1 MFSKFMFR
9 ASGVVGV
16 CALFLWAA
24 TSAVATRQVQDNAEA
39 PQVDLSQAVNVADD
53 VIPAEELTLE
63 ESVARI
69 RELASGMTP
78 SESGMHVCF
87 QEGTPTEV
95 VEAFCEEN
103 PLLCGGAGEGDPR
116 FEFATRWSGTVGT
129 PRALTWSIVPDGV
142 AITSVGGNPGSEVFS
157 RMDSLFSN
165 NGGRAVWIA
174 QLQACFDRWAAISG
188 VSYTRI
194 TSGGNDWDDGAAWG
208 SSGSGSRGDIRISM
222 VSLDGQNGVLAFN
235 SFPGS
240 GTGGDMVLD
249 RSELWDSTSN
259 NFRFLRDVVMHEHGH
274 GLGFDHVC
282 PIIPNSSGRLM
293 EPFINTTFDGP
304 QHDEFR
310 AVQFAYG
317 DRFEPNNTSG
327 SATDLGTVSVGQ
339 TLTPG
344 TVPAPL
350 PTFASSL
357 LSIQGNGDVDY
368 YSITTT
374 GPVSINVTVTPVG
387 YSYDSSAQSC
397 PGQSGNC
404 CSGNII
410 NSLTMADLELQVLST
425 NGSTVLAT
433 ADTLGVGSAETLS
446 NVVLGVAGTYYIRVY
461 EGNTPIEDQLYSL
474 SIQVQTSAITQAEIS
489 LPNGPPATLTPGQ
502 PTSFQVQIDPNDAT
516 ITPGTEVMV
525 YTFGGSAFSAPLVP
539 LGGDLWE
546 ATFPPAV
553 CSDTPAFF
561 ISIFSTVAS
570 TSGFVRLPLTAPTD
584 QFTPIVSNGITNIF
598 SDNGNTNMG
607 WTVSGNATAG
617 TWNRG
622 APLGLG
628 DRGDPAADADG
639 SGQCWLTDR
648 ADGDSDVDGGT
659 TTLTSPVFDLSTG
672 GVITYDYWFNDL
684 TGGLFDGDTYVVEVA
699 TDAGGANWAPV
710 RTYTTASNQWR
721 TDSILVGSEVA
732 ASSTIRVRF
741 SVSDLNAGTVVEGG
755 LDAIDVSATQCND
768 VQLPPDAPSG
778 VAASADQFCDR
789 VELTWNASV
798 DADDYDVYRNTV
810 DNSGSASLLQ
820 GAVVATSFDDTTA
833 TPGTSYFYW
842 VQACNGAGCSGFSSP
857 SASGSIA
864 PGVGQVVGVNASD
877 SNCSSVQVT
886 WTALLN
892 ATNYDVFRNTVDES
906 GSATMIGSAGSTS
919 FNDNTAVAD
928 TTYFYFVRG
937 TNVCGAGA
945 LSSSDSGVALGVASV
960 PANFSASSDRC
971 DAVGLSW
978 DAVPD
983 AVFYEVFRNT
993 TDNFGSSTSILFVF
1007 TPGAD
1012 DPTAVPNTDYFYWIR
1027 TSNNC
1032 GPGSPTAATPGIR
1045 LGALVAAPTSVV
1057 ASDDQCG
1064 MIRVTWDALVGATSY
1079 EVFRNTVDNAGTAT
1093 SLGTTAATL
1102 FDDDTAAASTTYF
1115 YYVSA
1120 LNDCGDGPL
1129 SAGDSGITSDV
1140 PMAPQNVAAT
1150 NDACG
1155 AVLVTWDSVAGATLY
1170 EVFRNTVD
1178 DGGTAVSLG
1187 TVGVANFED
1196 MTAADGVTYF
1206 YFVSASTD
1214 CGDTDLSASAAGE
1227 TGMLGDMNRDGQI
1240 DGLDAQGFT
1249 DAATG
1254 SYDSCADLAAP
1265 FGVIDDGDTL
1275 AFVALLLGA

>member
-1 MFSKFMFR
+1 MSSKFMFR

-16 CALFLWAA
+16 SALIFWLA
-24 TSAVATRQVQDNAEA
+24 TSSATTRRVEVKAEA
-39 PQVDLSQAVNVADD
+39 PRVELSQSAMVTDD
-53 VIPAEELTLE
+53 DLPAEALTLE
-63 ESVARI
+63 ENIARI
-69 RELASGMTP
+69 RELANGITP
-78 SESGMHVCF
+78 SENGMHVCF

-95 VEAFCEEN
+95 VHAFCEEN
-103 PLLCGGAGEGDPR
+103 PLLCGGTGDSGPR
-116 FEFATRWSGTVGT
+116 FNFSNRWSGTVGT

-142 AITSVGGNPGSEVFS
+142 AITSVGGSPGSEVFS
-157 RMDSLFSN
+157 RMDSLFAN

-174 QLQACFDRWAAISG
+174 QIQACFDRWAAISG

-208 SSGSGSRGDIRISM
+208 SSGSSTRGDCRIAM
-222 VSLDGQNGVLAFN
+222 VFLDGQNGVLAFN

-249 RSELWDSTSN
+249 RSELWDATGS

-274 GLGFDHVC
+274 GLGFEHVC

-317 DRFEPNNTSG
+317 DRFESNNTP
-327 SATDLGTVSVGQ
+327 ATATNLGTVSVGQ

-344 TVPAPL
+344 TVPSPL
-350 PTFASSL
+350 PTFTSSL
-357 LSIQGNGDVDY
+357 LSIQGNNDVDY

-374 GPVSINVTVTPVG
+374 GPTSINVTVTPVG
-387 YSYDSSAQSC
+387 FSYDSSAQAC
-397 PGQSGNC
+397 VGQSGDC
-404 CSGNII
+404 CSGNLI
-410 NSLTMADLELQVLST
+410 NSLTMADLELQVIST
-425 NGSTVLAT
+425 NGTTVLAT
-433 ADTLGVGSAETLS
+433 ADTNGVGLAESLS

-461 EGNTPIEDQLYSL
+461 EGNTPVEDQLYSL

-489 LPNGPPATLTPGQ
+489 LPNGAPATLTPGQ
-502 PTSFQVQIDPNDAT
+502 PTTFLVQIDPNDAT
-516 ITPGTEVMV
+516 ITPGSEVLV
-525 YTFGGSAFSAPLVP
+525 YTFGGSAFSSPLVS
-539 LGGDLWE
+539 LGGNLWE

-584 QFTPIVSNGITNIF
+584 QFTPIVSSGVTNIF

-617 TWNRG
+617 IWNRG
-622 APLGLG
+622 APAGGG
-628 DRGDPAADADG
+628 DRGDPATDSDG
-639 SGQCWLTDR
+639 SGQCWLTDL
-648 ADGDSDVDGGT
+648 ADGDTDVDGGT

-672 GVITYDYWFNDL
+672 GVISYDYWFNDF
-684 TGGLFDGDTYVVEVA
+684 TGGLFDVDTYVVEVA
-699 TDAGGANWAPV
+699 TDAGGTNWTPV

-721 TDSILVGSEVA
+721 TDSIAIGSEVP

-741 SVSDLNAGTVVEGG
+741 SVSDLGTGTVVEGG
-755 LDAIDVSATQCND
+755 LDAIEVSSTVCND
-768 VQLPPDAPSG
+768 VQLPPNAPTG
-778 VAASADQFCDR
+778 VTASAGQFCDR

-820 GAVVATSFDDTTA
+820 GGVVSTNFNDTTA
-833 TPGTSYFYW
+833 TPGTTYFYW
-842 VQACNGAGCSGFSSP
+842 VQACNGGGCSGFSSP

-864 PGVGQVVGVNASD
+864 ASVGQVVGVNASD
-877 SNCSSVQVT
+877 ANCGSVQVT
-886 WTALLN
+886 WTALAN
-892 ATNYDVFRNTVDES
+892 ATGYSVFRNTVDNG
-906 GSATMIGSAGSTS
+906 GSAAMIGSSGTTS
-919 FNDNTAVAD
+919 FNDNTATPG

-937 TNVCGAGA
+937 SNICGAGA
-945 LSSSDSGVALGVASV
+945 LSSSDSGIALGLGAEPANLVASG
-960 PANFSASSDRC
+960 DRC
-971 DAVGLSW
+971 DAVGLTW
-978 DAVPD
+978 DVVSD

-993 TDNFGSSTSILFVF
+993 TNNFGSASMIFLLF
-1007 TPGAD
+1007 TPDID
-1012 DPTAVPNTDYFYWIR
+1012 DTTAVPNTNYFYWVR
-1027 TSNNC
+1027 TTNSC
-1032 GPGSPTAATPGIR
+1032 GAVTPVTAVQGIR
-1045 LGALVAAPTSVV
+1045 LGGLTNAPSNVA

-1079 EVFRNTVDNAGTAT
+1079 EVYRNTVDNAGTAT
-1093 SLGTTAATL
+1093 SLGTTAATM
-1102 FDDDTAAASTTYF
+1102 FDDNTAAAATTYF

-1129 SAGDSGITSDV
+1129 SAGDSGITSDA
-1140 PMAPQNVAAT
+1140 PMAPGNVAAT
-1150 NDACG
+1150 NDECG
-1155 AVLVTWDSVAGATLY
+1155 MIQVTWDSVAGATLY
-1170 EVFRNTVD
+1170 EVFRNIVD

-1187 TVGVANFED
+1187 TVAVTNFED
-1196 MTAADGVTYF
+1196 LTAADGTTYF

-1214 CGDTDLSASAAGE
+1214 CGDTGLSASASGE
-1227 TGMLGDMNRDGQI
+1227 TGVLGDMNRDGEI
-1240 DGLDAQGFT
+1240 NGLDAQGFT
-1249 DAATG
+1249 DAAVGT
-1254 SYDSCADLAAP
+1254 YDSCADLAAP
-1265 FGVIDDGDTL
+1265 FGVIDNDDTL